1 MRKKLTLKRGDIYA
15 AYDIYLRISYPD
27 PLRLGVLHEPYC
39 RGEVIQMKKLM
50 AVLIAICE
58 GVILAVEIFKND
70 ISKGN

>member
-1 MRKKLTLKRGDIYA
+1 MKRGDICA
-15 AYDIYLRISYPD
+15 AYDLDLWISYPD
-27 PLRLGVLHEPYC
+27 PLRLGVLHEPRC
-39 RGEVIQMKKLM
+39 RGEVIRMKKLM

>member
-1 MRKKLTLKRGDIYA
+1 MKRGDICA
-15 AYDIYLRISYPD
+15 AYDLDLWVSDPD
-27 PLRLGVLHEPYC
+27 PLRLGILHEPNF
-39 RGEVIQMKKLM
+39 RGEVIRMKKLM

>member
-1 MRKKLTLKRGDIYA
+1 MRRGDICA
-15 AYDIYLRISYPD
+15 AYDLDLWIGYPD
-27 PLRLGVLHEPYC
+27 PLRLGVLHEPNF
-39 RGEVIQMKKLM
+39 RGEVIRMKKLM